1 MKWRQ
6 PLYFSLLATG
16 QNNDFL
22 RTIIWNCRCSFYAL
36 LTWEFFDKNM
46 THSLHFS
53 YETNGHFS
61 LAKTLS
67 LESSARRVKKL
78 ATGLCFLSPLA
89 RSNPRVNFK
98 HVGLQLTSREYIV
111 LCQKSNYSPTSYGS
125 LKHQFSSS
133 CHKGRGNGMLFHTT
147 SGQIRG
153 DEFDRLVV
161 HYRKMWEHLFF

>member
-1 MKWRQ
+1 MKLQMQFLCTFDLRIFWQ
-6 PLYFSLLATG
+6 KYDPFSPLF
-16 QNNDFL
+16 
-22 RTIIWNCRCSFYAL
+22 IWNKW
-36 LTWEFFDKNM
+36 TFFFRQN
-46 THSLHFS
+46 SLS
-53 YETNGHFS
+53 Q
-61 LAKTLS
+61 
-67 LESSARRVKKL
+67 ESSARRVKKL

-111 LCQKSNYSPTSYGS
+111 LCQKSNYSSSSYGS

>member
-1 MKWRQ
+1 MKLQMQFLCTFDLRIFWQ
-6 PLYFSLLATG
+6 KYDPFSPLF
-16 QNNDFL
+16 
-22 RTIIWNCRCSFYAL
+22 IWNKW
-36 LTWEFFDKNM
+36 TFF
-46 THSLHFS
+46 FS
-53 YETNGHFS
+53 QNS
-61 LAKTLS
+61 LS

-98 HVGLQLTSREYIV
+98 HVGLRLTSGKYIV
-111 LCQKSNYSPTSYGS
+111 LCQKSNFSSTSYGS